1 MKYLHIMLG
10 NGANTFRF
18 INALYNNLSRPDYF
32 QHSFLITSTLN
43 YVIKTCPSLLI
54 YNYDNLLFYPQN
66 KKAKTAFKSFLTLLK
81 EKMEEADVIIWH
93 SLIPMN
99 SVKIIKLALLHVHK
113 SAWVT
118 DFTDRTIPNV
128 KSKKHKQRK
137 FAQKKLDFMKS
148 IRYVNFSI
156 PWGRKNFRR
165 DYGKNK
171 LISEIPYPFPKSR
184 IEIMN
189 KYVQRE
195 NKGLNCLVGY
205 DGRKSNMHMGLI
217 SYLKHLSE
225 EDIKI
230 FLPMNFS
237 LLGEW
242 GVTEHYSYRD
252 RVKALSEN
260 VFGKGNV
267 IKLRRRDISENEFFN
282 TISKCDIAVFNDN
295 RPIGITL
302 VFYMLYL
309 GKKVFMNKVN
319 ILSGKLSELYLPVY
333 SLTELGTMS
342 AEQLKG
348 SAVYENTADNSGFT
362 NENEVVELIED
373 EEYENDMN
381 REYSPYSDRENDND
395 YYDEK
400 TEEQDGEQLY
410 FAENESVDE
419 ENTEGEPKKTA
430 WDKYLRG
437 REWLEEYMSE
447 SKATERWVKWLNSI
461 AEGEDYED
469 MFDMNYLNQGGNS

>member
-10 NGANTFRF
+10 NGANTFRL
-18 INALYNNLSRPDYF
+18 ISALYNNLSRSDYF
-32 QHSFLITSTLN
+32 QHSFFITSTLN

-54 YNYDNLLFYPQN
+54 YNYDNLFFYPQN
-66 KKAKTAFKSFLTLLK
+66 KKAKTAFKNFLALLK
-81 EKMEEADVIIWH
+81 GKMEEADVIIWH

-99 SVKIIKLALLHVHK
+99 SVEIISLALRYAHK

-128 KSKKHKQRK
+128 KAKKHKQRK

-148 IRYVNFSI
+148 IKYVNFSI

-171 LISEIPYPFPKSR
+171 LISEIPYPFPKKH

-189 KYVQRE
+189 KYIQRE

-205 DGRKSNMHMGLI
+205 DGRKANKHMGLM

-225 EDIKI
+225 EDVKI

-242 GVTEHYSYRD
+242 GVTEHHSYRD

-260 VFGKGNV
+260 IFGKGNV
-267 IKLRRRDISENEFFN
+267 IRLRRRDVSDNEFFK

-295 RPIGITL
+295 RATGITL

-342 AEQLKG
+342 LEQLKG
-348 SAVYENTADNSGFT
+348 SITFENTADNSEFS
-362 NENEVVELIED
+362 NENEVVDPTES

-381 REYSPYSDRENDND
+381 REYSLYPDRENDND
-395 YYDEK
+395 YYYDDEK
-400 TEEQDGEQLY
+400 TEEQDGEQSY
-410 FAENESVDE
+410 FTENESIDE
-419 ENTEGEPKKTA
+419 KNTEDEPELTA
-430 WDKYLRG
+430 WDKHQRG

-447 SKATERWVKWLNSI
+447 SKATERWIKWLNSI
-461 AEGEDYED
+461 AAGENYED
-469 MFDMNYLNQGGNS
+469 MFDMNYLH